1 MMSERGRRI
10 SYEYR
15 HHYEPQGKEETQNEL
30 AIAEGMRNIA
40 ASIALLTGG
49 CEICKHAE
57 AQFCKIHH
65 HTVHAGD
72 PRCEFFARRF
82 SEDPERAARA
92 QAQAFVNQTLGI
104 SKEYL
109 RRVT

>member
-1 MMSERGRRI
+1 MSGEGSRRAG
-10 SYEYR
+10 SEYR
-15 HHYEPQGKEETQNEL
+15 YHYEPQSRRKVEDEL
-30 AIAEGMRNIA
+30 ALAEDMRYIA

-49 CEICKHAE
+49 CEICKNAE
-57 AQFCKIHH
+57 AQFCKVHH
-65 HTVHAGD
+65 HPVHAGD
-72 PRCEFFARRF
+72 PRCESFARRF
-82 SEDPERAARA
+82 PEDPERAAKA